1 MLFENETSSLKL
13 DVAGYELPAGV
24 GDPESDDR
32 NWLILRA
39 LWNDDGEIVRDSN
52 ACLLTYELQELT
64 AGLKVLNA
72 GIRDAYESEFAE
84 PYFSLSAR
92 TDGDGFA
99 VSVSFYLPNVMSG
112 EDTAELT
119 CAMSKAQMRT
129 LLDELSE
136 LCEKFPD
143 RP

>member
-1 MLFENETSSLKL
+1 MFFQNEASSLKL
-13 DVAGYELPAGV
+13 DVVSYELPEGV
-24 GDPESDDR
+24 GAPESDDR
-32 NWLILRA
+32 NWLTLRA
-39 LWNDDGEIVRDSN
+39 TWNDDGEIVKDSN

-64 AGLKVLNA
+64 AGLKVLSA
-72 GIRDAYESEFAE
+72 GIRDAYESEFTE

-92 TDGDGFA
+92 ADGDGFA
-99 VSVSFYLPNVMSG
+99 VSVAFYLPNIMSG

-119 CAMSKAQMRT
+119 CFMDKAQMRT
-129 LLDELSE
+129 LLDELTA

>member
-1 MLFENETSSLKL
+1 MLFQNETSSLKL
-13 DVAGYELPAGV
+13 DIVSYELPEGV

-32 NWLILRA
+32 NWLLLRA
-39 LWNDDGEIVRDSN
+39 TWNDDGELVKDSN

-72 GIRDAYESEFAE
+72 GIRDAYESEFTE
-84 PYFSLSAR
+84 PYFALSAR
-92 TDGDGFA
+92 RNGDAFA

-119 CAMSKAQMRT
+119 CTMDAAQMRG
-129 LLDELSE
+129 LLDELSA